1 MDQEKGAKGWILNF
15 PPSCHQWLTFY
26 ESEHRFYNMVFWK
39 FSLKFLIC
47 SLLKSRHPECQIV
60 KSFECYTGCSWP
72 GHGEPLRVFLIKSV
86 DHINVVD
93 KSFISI
99 MGHGLEIGRGP
110 PWREKNVW
118 CKTSRGRAAGRFKRR
133 SQQLGWRQNWDR
145 RGRSSGWCYVLI
157 DLASSIVPTDEMGHT
172 RKADLSKA
180 EFGELIEY
188 PVRNVN

>member
-1 MDQEKGAKGWILNF
+1 MSLNIGFTIWFSESSPWNFLFVPFWRAGILNVR
-15 PPSCHQWLTFY
+15 S
-26 ESEHRFYNMVFWK
+26 WK
-39 FSLKFLIC
+39 ALNAIL
-47 SLLKSRHPECQIV
+47 V
-60 KSFECYTGCSWP
+60 VP
-72 GHGEPLRVFLIKSV
+72 GQAMGSHWEFFLIKSV